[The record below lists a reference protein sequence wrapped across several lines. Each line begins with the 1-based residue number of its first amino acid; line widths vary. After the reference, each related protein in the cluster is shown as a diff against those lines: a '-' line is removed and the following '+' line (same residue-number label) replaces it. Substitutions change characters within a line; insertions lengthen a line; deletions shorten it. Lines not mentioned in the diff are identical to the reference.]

1 MRPIEVSD
9 EAVIQAGNDL
19 LAANRNITGFALRK
33 VVGGGSASRLRQV
46 WDDHVNSQAL
56 SKVEPVAELP
66 VEVAGELKELTDGL
80 VQRLQ
85 NMAVGLNDKAVKAA
99 ERRVSD
105 LVKSVGEQR
114 AQAESELADASTA
127 VDELEAQLDA
137 AAQDK
142 ELLRVKLDEANAA
155 IQKQAVE
162 VAQLTE
168 RLVAAERATKAAHE
182 QHATDIAASQ
192 KTIAGHVA
200 EIGKMRDQ
208 ASASD
213 AAAKQVVLKHA
224 AEIADVNG
232 KSQALAIELAQVR
245 ERLAGAEAGVK
256 AAQEQVAV
264 EVAKAAKARD
274 EAAERY
280 AAESEKA
287 IKARE
292 EAARYAGQ
300 VDAMERQVTELMA
313 KIGAAPEANIG

>member
-1 MRPIEVSD
+1 MRPVEVT
-9 EAVIQAGNDL
+9 EADIIQAGNDL
-19 LAANRNITGFALRK
+19 LAAGRNITGFAIRK
-33 VVGGGSASRLRQV
+33 ALGGGSAPRLRQV
-46 WDDHVNSQAL
+46 WDDHINSQAL

-114 AQAESELADASTA
+114 EQAERELADASTA
-127 VDELEAQLDA
+127 VDELEAQLKA

-182 QHATDIAASQ
+182 QHAMDIAESK

-200 EIGKMRDQ
+200 EVGKMREQ
-208 ASASD
+208 AVEAD

-224 AEIADVNG
+224 AEMAEVNG
-232 KSQALAIELAQVR
+232 KAQALAIELAQVR

-256 AAQEQVAV
+256 AAGEQVAA
-264 EVAKAAKARD
+264 EVLNTAKERD
-274 EAAERY
+274 ETTIAREAAV
-280 AAESEKA
+280 
-287 IKARE
+287 KARE

-300 VDAMERQVTELMA
+300 VNALERQVQELMA
-313 KIGAAPEANIG
+313 KVAAAPGVVPNPAE

>member
-1 MRPIEVSD
+1 MRPVEVTSED
-9 EAVIQAGNDL
+9 VIQAGNDL
-19 LAANRNITGFALRK
+19 FAGGRNITGFALRK
-33 VVGGGSASRLRQV
+33 ALGGGSAPRLRQV

-56 SKVEPVAELP
+56 SKAEPVAELP

-114 AQAESELADASTA
+114 EQAERELADAGQA
-127 VDELEAQLDA
+127 VDELEAQLDV

-142 ELLRVKLDEANAA
+142 ELLRVKLDNANAA

-162 VAQLTE
+162 FAQLTE
-168 RLVAAERATKAAHE
+168 RLVASEKATKTAHE
-182 QHATDIAASQ
+182 QHATDLATSQ
-192 KTIAGHVA
+192 TTIKGHVT
-200 EIGKMRDQ
+200 EIGKLREQ
-208 ASASD
+208 LAAAD
-213 AAAKQVVLKHA
+213 ATAKQVVLKHA
-224 AEIADVNG
+224 ADIADVNG

-256 AAQEQVAV
+256 AAQEQVAA
-264 EVAKAAKARD
+264 EVLNTAKERD
-274 EAAERY
+274 ETTIAREATV
-280 AAESEKA
+280 
-287 IKARE
+287 KARE

-300 VDAMERQVTELMA
+300 IDALERQVQELMA
-313 KIGAAPEANIG
+313 KVAAAPVVGRNPAE

>member
-1 MRPIEVSD
+1 MRPVEVSD
-9 EAVIQAGNDL
+9 EEVIKAGKDL
-19 LAANRNITGFALRK
+19 IAANRNITGFALRK
-33 VVGGGSASRLRQV
+33 ALGGGSAPRLRQV
-46 WDDHVNSQAL
+46 WEDHVSSQAL

-127 VDELEAQLDA
+127 VDELEVQLDVA
-137 AAQDK
+137 AHDK
-142 ELLRVKLDEANAA
+142 ELLKSKLDEANAV

-168 RLVAAERATKAAHE
+168 RLAAAERATKAAQE
-182 QHATDIAASQ
+182 QRAVDIAAAQ
-192 KTIAGHVA
+192 TTIKDHVA
-200 EIGKMRDQ
+200 AIGKLRDQ
-208 ASASD
+208 ASAADDS
-213 AAAKQVVLKHA
+213 AKQVVLKHA
-224 AEIADVNG
+224 AELAEVNG
-232 KSQALAIELAQVR
+232 KAQGLAIELAQFR

-256 AAQEQVAV
+256 AAGEQVA
-264 EVAKAAKARD
+264 
-274 EAAERY
+274 AEM
-280 AAESEKA
+280 EKTT
-287 IKARE
+287 KARE

-300 VDAMERQVTELMA
+300 IDAMERQVNELMA
-313 KIGAAPEANIG
+313 KVGAAPANLG

>member
-1 MRPIEVSD
+1 MRPVEVVEQD
-9 EAVIQAGNDL
+9 IIQAGNDL

-33 VVGGGSASRLRQV
+33 ALGGGSAPRLRQV
-46 WDDHVNSQAL
+46 WDDHINSQAL

-66 VEVAGELKELTDGL
+66 VEVAGELKELSDGL

-85 NMAVGLNDKAVKAA
+85 HMAVGLNDKAVKAA

-114 AQAESELADASTA
+114 EQAERELADAGQA

-142 ELLRVKLDEANAA
+142 ELLRVKLDEANAGS
-155 IQKQAVE
+155 QKQAVE

-168 RLVAAERATKAAHE
+168 RLVAAEKATKAAHE
-182 QHATDIAASQ
+182 QHATDLATSQ
-192 KTIAGHVA
+192 NTIKGHLA
-200 EIGKMRDQ
+200 EIGKMREQ
-208 ASASD
+208 LAAAD
-213 AAAKQVVLKHA
+213 ATAKQVVLKHA
-224 AEIADVNG
+224 ADIADVNG

-256 AAQEQVAV
+256 AAGEQV
-264 EVAKAAKARD
+264 KAEAANTSKERD
-274 EAAERY
+274 ETKIAREAVV
-280 AAESEKA
+280 
-287 IKARE
+287 KARE

-300 VDAMERQVTELMA
+300 VDALERQVTELMA
-313 KIGAAPEANIG
+313 KVAAAPGVGLTPGE